1 MSLHPSFHIEFT
13 RQHERELRRRLAK
26 PTRSRRDET
35 GRTDGTSEL
44 AELVPAARAGD
55 SQAWAS
61 LVTRFSPALRATA
74 RTYRL
79 QPADVDNAVQATWES
94 ALTHIAQ
101 LREPEAIGGWLT
113 VIVKRQALH
122 TIRSNRRESPA
133 AEVPDAERPDVP
145 TLEQPLI
152 QAEQHAAVR
161 AAVGRLPDRQ
171 RSLIAALLD
180 SSKTSYADLS
190 VKLTMPQGSIGPTR
204 ERALDRLRRDRQLA
218 ATLTVTSD
226 SEL

>member
-13 RQHERELRRRLAK
+13 RQHELELRRRLVK
-26 PTRSRRDET
+26 PTRSGGDAT
-35 GRTDGTSEL
+35 GSAGGTSEL

-61 LVTRFSPALRATA
+61 LVTQFSPALRATA

-94 ALTHIAQ
+94 AMTHIAQ

-113 VIVKRQALH
+113 VIVKRQALR
-122 TIRSNRRESPA
+122 TIRSNRRENPV
-133 AEVPDAERPDVP
+133 AEVPDEERPHVP
-145 TLEQPLI
+145 TLEQPLLE
-152 QAEQHAAVR
+152 AEQHAAVR

-180 SSKTSYADLS
+180 GSKTSYADLS
-190 VKLTMPQGSIGPTR
+190 VKLRMPPGSIGPTR
-204 ERALDRLRRDRQLA
+204 ERALDRLRRDRRLS
-218 ATLTVTSD
+218 ATLAVTSD
-226 SEL
+226 SEN